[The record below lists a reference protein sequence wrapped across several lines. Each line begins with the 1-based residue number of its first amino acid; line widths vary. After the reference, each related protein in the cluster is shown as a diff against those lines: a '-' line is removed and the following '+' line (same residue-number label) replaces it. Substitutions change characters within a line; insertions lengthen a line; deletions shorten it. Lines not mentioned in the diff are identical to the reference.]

1 MDRHNLPETDK
12 FHVTI
17 MEVVY
22 VVSDDCTSVDVE
34 IQVGPHGQP
43 LFHDTVDMV
52 TFENVSETLRKSGI
66 PVSQMSSW

>member
-22 VVSDDCTSVDVE
+22 VVSTDCTSVDVE
-34 IQVGPHGQP
+34 VQVGPHGQP

-52 TFENVSETLRKSGI
+52 TFENVKKSLVKDGI
-66 PVSQMSSW
+66 EVTQMMSW